1 VENLVGKSVNSHIE
15 QLITILK
22 ALSGRITKNQLNQA
36 L

>member
-15 QLITILK
+15 QQITIFSP
-22 ALSGRITKNQLNQA
+22 LSGRITKCQLNQA